1 MADSLGLDAA
11 GDNVPHINS
20 ALDDE
25 EDDSLSRRR
34 TTLSKQPPANNFLH
48 KSANQITC
56 VEFSPDGAFLAVGN
70 KIGQLTLLR
79 RQGSL
84 DSADGSLQHRYCPC
98 ITFQSHQAE
107 FDYLKSLEIEA
118 RIAQIEWIT
127 SRSQARLLLSAN
139 DNDAKETYSDVIKVT
154 LSRVWSKGH
163 TYQINSI
170 SSNSDQ
176 ELFLAA
182 DDLRINIWHL
192 DVTDECFN
200 IMDIKPRKMEELL
213 EVITTASFHPVHCNI
228 FAYGTS
234 RGSLRLCDMRD
245 SALCDRPS
253 QVFEDESPS
262 PKSFFSEIASSIS
275 DAKFSHDGRLI
286 LTRDYLSMKVWDL
299 RMSSEPAHNY
309 ILYDFPDSKLFDLY
323 EEDIMLDKFEC
334 CWSENDRYVGCGL
347 YTDLFRVFD
356 HNSMEKPSR
365 IYQAKNSVAKST
377 PNILSKSGK
386 RREEDQT
393 CLEPHTVDFKRKV
406 LHCSWNADDVVAMAT
421 GRELYLLSEPFC
433 QQL

>member
-1 MADSLGLDAA
+1 M
-11 GDNVPHINS
+11 
-20 ALDDE
+20 
-25 EDDSLSRRR
+25 
-34 TTLSKQPPANNFLH
+34 
-48 KSANQITC
+48 
-56 VEFSPDGAFLAVGN
+56 FSNIAKL
-70 KIGQLTLLR
+70 Q
-79 RQGSL
+79 SE
-84 DSADGSLQHRYCPC
+84 SADGSLQHRYCPC
-98 ITFQSHQAE
+98 ITFQSHQTE

-118 RIAQIEWIT
+118 RIAQIEWIKVNPKQDYF
-127 SRSQARLLLSAN
+127 SQR
-139 DNDAKETYSDVIKVT
+139 T
-154 LSRVWSKGH
+154 
-163 TYQINSI
+163 
-170 SSNSDQ
+170 

-200 IMDIKPRKMEELL
+200 IMDIKPTKMEELI

-253 QVFEDESPS
+253 QVFEDESP
-262 PKSFFSEIASSIS
+262 KSFFSEIASSIS

-286 LTRDYLSMKVWDL
+286 LTRDYLSMKIWDL

-309 ILYDFPDSKLFDLY
+309 ILYEFPDSKLFDLY

-356 HNSMEKPSR
+356 HNSMEKQTR
-365 IYQAKNSVAKST
+365 IYQAKSSVAKST
-377 PNILSKSGK
+377 PNILSKNGK
-386 RREEDQT
+386 SRKEYQT
-393 CLEPHTVDFKRKV
+393 CLEPHAVDFKRKV

-433 QQL
+433 